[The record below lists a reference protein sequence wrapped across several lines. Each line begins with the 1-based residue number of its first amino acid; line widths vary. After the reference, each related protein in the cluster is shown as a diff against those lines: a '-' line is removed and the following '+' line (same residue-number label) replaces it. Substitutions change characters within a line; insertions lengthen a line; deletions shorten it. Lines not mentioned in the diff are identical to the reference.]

1 MEIFNEFYL
10 RRTPA
15 YRQEWKLILAGSVRN
30 DEDRDY
36 VEQLQLLIDN
46 LHMKNDVELKV
57 NVNSKE
63 LKSILHQ
70 GMIGL
75 QSMKNEDFGIGLI
88 DSLPLALQS
97 MNLYFQILS
106 K

>member
-1 MEIFNEFYL
+1 MEIFNKFCSC
-10 RRTPA
+10 RTPA
-15 YRQEWKLILAGSVRN
+15 YREEWKLILAGSVRN

-46 LHMKNDVELKV
+46 LHMKNEVELKV
-57 NVNSKE
+57 NVNSEE
-63 LKSILHQ
+63 LKSVLRQ

-88 DSLPLALQS
+88 DSLLFTLQS

>member
-1 MEIFNEFYL
+1 M
-10 RRTPA
+10 
-15 YRQEWKLILAGSVRN
+15 ILAGSVRN

-46 LHMKNDVELKV
+46 LKMTNNVELKV

-88 DSLPLALQS
+88 DSLPFALQPT
-97 MNLYFQILS
+97 NFYFQILW